1 MKQHVQWGM
10 GACALIMIACV
21 LFTGCTVFQPATPP
35 ATTSSP
41 GTDTL
46 PEQTPAKEVSQS
58 CEAYGGSAC
67 PSGQVCDGTMVRSSD
82 SSRCCEGSCV
92 VPEKTSAPVTT
103 TAAPATATTTGA
115 TPAATT
121 YVTAVPP
128 GYIPPPSVGPT
139 PGETQP
145 VQTPEMQVSME
156 CSAFGGHICLSDEI
170 CSGSLVE
177 SSDSSRCCAGTC
189 TMIASATAAPTPV
202 LPVIIP
208 GKTCAEFGGNI
219 CVAPQT
225 CTGSLVTTDDT
236 TACCAGSCA

>member
-1 MKQHVQWGM
+1 M
-10 GACALIMIACV
+10 GACALIVIACV
-21 LFTGCTVFQPATPP
+21 LITGCTIFQPATPP
-35 ATTSSP
+35 ATTAPP
-41 GTDTL
+41 GTDTI
-46 PEQTPAKEVSQS
+46 PEQTPSKDVPQS
-58 CEAYGGSAC
+58 CEAYGGTVC

-92 VPEKTSAPVTT
+92 VPTATKAPVTT
-103 TAAPATATTTGA
+103 TAATTPTTTTTTTIAATTT
-115 TPAATT
+115 
-121 YVTAVPP
+121 VTVASPD
-128 GYIPPPSVGPT
+128 YIPPPPTGPT

-145 VQTPEMQVSME
+145 VQTPEAQVAMD
-156 CSAFGGHICLSDEI
+156 CSTFGGHICLSDEI

-189 TMIASATAAPTPV
+189 TMVASGSTPLPTIS
-202 LPVIIP
+202 LPVVIP

-236 TACCAGSCA
+236 TSCCAGDCA

>member
-1 MKQHVQWGM
+1 MKQKIKWNM
-10 GACALIMIACV
+10 GASVLILIACV
-21 LFTGCTVFQPATPP
+21 LITGCTIFQPATPP
-35 ATTSSP
+35 APTVSP
-41 GTDTL
+41 GTDTI
-46 PEQTPAKEVSQS
+46 PEQTPAKEVPQS
-58 CEAYGGSAC
+58 CEAYGGTVC
-67 PSGQVCDGTMVRSSD
+67 PSSQVCDGTMVKSSD

-92 VPEKTSAPVTT
+92 VITKTSAPVTT
-103 TAAPATATTTGA
+103 SAAPATATATKTTA
-115 TPAATT
+115 VATT

-128 GYIPPPSVGPT
+128 EYIPPPTSGPT
-139 PGETQP
+139 PGLTLP

-156 CSAFGGHICLSDEI
+156 CSVFGGHICLSDET

-189 TMIASATAAPTPV
+189 TMTASATAAPTSVAPV
-202 LPVIIP
+202 VIP

-236 TACCAGSCA
+236 TSCCAGSCA